1 MSKYG
6 VKKNIAI
13 IVSAIAVT
21 LLIGVASSA
30 FLNYIQVASASTTTS
45 TTTTSPSS
53 ANPIQ
58 LSAKEENQT
67 YRWAD
72 AKAGTINP
80 PLTVKA
86 GATNTI
92 DVKNPTDTEHNL
104 IIESNG
110 KEVASSGDIKP
121 ASSGSAKFS
130 PQTGATY
137 SYHCEYHPTTM
148 KGTIQVG

>member
-1 MSKYG
+1 MLKYG
-6 VKKNIAI
+6 VRKNAAI

-30 FLNYIQVASASTTTS
+30 FLNYTQVASASTTTS
-45 TTTTSPSS
+45 TTSSPSS

-58 LSAKEENQT
+58 LSAKEENET
-67 YRWAD
+67 YRWVD
-72 AKAGTINP
+72 TNAGTINP

>member
-6 VKKNIAI
+6 VRKNAAI

-30 FLNYIQVASASTTTS
+30 FLNYTQVASASTTTS
-45 TTTTSPSS
+45 TTSSPSS

-58 LSAKEENQT
+58 LSAKEENET

-148 KGTIQVG
+148 KGIIQVG

>member
-6 VKKNIAI
+6 VKKNIAV

-30 FLNYIQVASASTTTS
+30 FLNYTHVASASTTTS
-45 TTTTSPSS
+45 TTSSPSS

-58 LSAKEENQT
+58 LSAMEVNQT

-80 PLTVKA
+80 PLTVKP

>member
-1 MSKYG
+1 MPKYG
-6 VKKNIAI
+6 VKKNIAV
-13 IVSAIAVT
+13 IVIAIAVT

-30 FLNYIQVASASTTTS
+30 FLNYTQVASASTTTS
-45 TTTTSPSS
+45 TTSSPSS

-80 PLTVKA
+80 PLAVKA

-130 PQTGATY
+130 PQSGATY

>member
-6 VKKNIAI
+6 DKKNIAI

-30 FLNYIQVASASTTTS
+30 FLNYTQVASASTTTS
-45 TTTTSPSS
+45 TTSSPSS

-58 LSAKEENQT
+58 LSAKEENET

-72 AKAGTINP
+72 AKARTINP
-80 PLTVKA
+80 LLTVKA

-110 KEVASSGDIKP
+110 KEVASTGDIKP

>member
-30 FLNYIQVASASTTTS
+30 FLTYTQVASASTTTS
-45 TTTTSPSS
+45 TTSSPSS

-58 LSAKEENQT
+58 LSAKEENET

-72 AKAGTINP
+72 ANAGTINP

>member
-30 FLNYIQVASASTTTS
+30 FLNYTQVASASTTTS
-45 TTTTSPSS
+45 TTSSPSS

-58 LSAKEENQT
+58 LSAKEENET

-130 PQTGATY
+130 PQTGTTY

>member
-1 MSKYG
+1 MLKYG
-6 VKKNIAI
+6 VRKNAAI

-30 FLNYIQVASASTTTS
+30 FLNYTHVASASTTTS
-45 TTTTSPSS
+45 TTSSPSS

-58 LSAKEENQT
+58 LSAKEVNQT

>member
-6 VKKNIAI
+6 VRKNAAI
-13 IVSAIAVT
+13 IVSVIAVT

-30 FLNYIQVASASTTTS
+30 FRNYTQVASASIPTTS
-45 TTTTSPSS
+45 SSPSS

-92 DVKNPTDTEHNL
+92 DVKNPTDTKHNL

>member
-6 VKKNIAI
+6 DKKNIAI

-30 FLNYIQVASASTTTS
+30 FLNYTQVASASTTTS
-45 TTTTSPSS
+45 SPSS

-58 LSAKEENQT
+58 LSAKEENET